1 MRLLIIGTGSM
12 AHAHATN
19 FAAIRGVTIV
29 AAVETNQE
37 RLAAFCDEF
46 KIANRFT
53 DLDKAIAWG
62 EFDSAA
68 NVTPDAVHHP
78 TTMKLIAAG
87 KNVFCEKPLATVYP
101 LAREMVEAAE
111 KRGVINMV
119 NLTYRAS
126 PALHKARQLATS
138 GALGIIRHFESSYL
152 QSWLVGK
159 QWGDWRTE
167 ERWLW
172 RLSTAHGSKGVV
184 GDVGIHII
192 DFATFAIGSDI
203 VAASPRVKTF
213 HKAPR
218 DRIGKYKLDANDSF
232 VTTAELKNGALGT
245 IQATRFAT
253 GYANELSVSI
263 FGDKGAVLLKTDGN
277 VSSLKI
283 CKGRDIDTMTW
294 RDVKCPKVPTTYQR
308 FARAVATGVNG
319 DPDFRRAAEVQ
330 KVLDLI
336 LANGAGTPV
345 KI

>member
-1 MRLLIIGTGSM
+1 M
-12 AHAHATN
+12 AA
-19 FAAIRGVTIV
+19 
-29 AAVETNQE
+29 
-37 RLAAFCDEF
+37 L
-46 KIANRFT
+46 K
-53 DLDKAIAWG
+53 
-62 EFDSAA
+62 
-68 NVTPDAVHHP
+68 
-78 TTMKLIAAG
+78 AG
-87 KNVFCEKPLATVYP
+87 KHVFCEKPLATDH
-101 LAREMVEAAE
+101 ARAMEMTEAAE
-111 KRGVINMV
+111 AAGLVGMV
-119 NLTYRAS
+119 NLTYRNV
-126 PALHKARQLATS
+126 PQLQTARQIVTS
-138 GALGIIRHFESSYL
+138 GEIGEVRHVQGSYL
-152 QSWLVGK
+152 QSWLTGRH
-159 QWGDWRTE
+159 WGDWRTE